1 MASFLSCQRTV
12 PIFRSSPFLLS
23 RGIIDTLN
31 GLLKEFE
38 ERLATLE
45 KEEEAAQASFDEAAK
60 SKREEI
66 DTAKSTLET
75 REEQLA
81 DNESALRAS
90 EPSCTGCEGMRLH
103 QDTEMRQLLQDPKP
117 AILI

>member
-1 MASFLSCQRTV
+1 MPLAVLGSFLEKPSRIERPQFTASGLF
-12 PIFRSSPFLLS
+12 PIASRCFHLQLS

-81 DNESALRAS
+81 DNESALRAIES
-90 EPSCTGCEGMRLH
+90 SYTGCG
-103 QDTEMRQLLQDPKP
+103 
-117 AILI
+117 A